1 MENTTYEEI
10 KDCFLFKYLL
20 EIACNNNTD
29 LYNWTLD
36 YISCLLKEGRT
47 KHGLVLMG
55 GKGIGKS
62 FLMYFLSLLI
72 GEEYSMPIND
82 INKLT
87 NHFNKWMENKIL
99 IKIEEVCPN
108 AGEYMKLQNILKTL
122 ITETQIEIIPKGL
135 DGYNIES
142 YTNPIISTNFDNP
155 VQGTDENRRFVFYGV
170 SSKRRGDRKFFGS
183 LEKEIK
189 ENIGKFRYFFYN
201 RNYKDLVETRPIT
214 EKEKDVI
221 DINMSI
227 TDRFLKQQFYVTGK
241 EDDKSRSYSRFLNDY
256 NEFCKKNQEKP
267 LIPKY
272 ITPILK
278 SHGFTTKTIN
288 RKVYIQGNSLVECK
302 IDSDSEDEQEIDEF
316 D

>member
-87 NHFNKWMENKIL
+87 NHFNKWMENTIL

-122 ITETQIEIIPKGL
+122 ITETQMEIIPKGL
-135 DGYNIES
+135 DGYTIES
-142 YTNPIISTNFDNP
+142 YTNPIIATNFNNP
-155 VQGTDENRRFVFYGV
+155 VQATEDNRRFVFYEF
-170 SSKRRGDRKFFGS
+170 SSERKGDRKFFGS

-189 ENIGKFRYFFYN
+189 ENIKKFRYYFYN

-214 EKEKDVI
+214 EKEKDMI

-227 TDRFLKQQFYVTGK
+227 TDRFIKQAF
-241 EDDKSRSYSRFLNDY
+241 
-256 NEFCKKNQEKP
+256 FCNW
-267 LIPKY
+267 
-272 ITPILK
+272 
-278 SHGFTTKTIN
+278 
-288 RKVYIQGNSLVECK
+288 
-302 IDSDSEDEQEIDEF
+302 
-316 D
+316 